1 MRKDEKGYSDTRQNT
16 AGEKR
21 ERNRPVCE
29 QCETKKKWLIVS
41 IVVGL
46 VVGVVLRHICWRY
59 PSKYKT
65 NDISLGN

>member
-1 MRKDEKGYSDTRQNT
+1 MRKDIQIQDKIQQGKNARGIDPYVNSVRQ
-16 AGEKR
+16 
-21 ERNRPVCE
+21 
-29 QCETKKKWLIVS
+29 KKKWLIAS
-41 IVVGL
+41 IAVGL